1 MKKIT
6 KEEVLEYHK
15 GGKIGFYA
23 SKPLKTQRDL
33 ATAYTPAVAD
43 VCKEITCN
51 PASVYDYTN
60 KANLV
65 AVISNGTAV
74 LGLGNIGVLA
84 SKPVMEGK
92 CVLFK
97 TFADIDSINI
107 EVDETDPSKFINAV
121 KAISRTFGGINLED
135 IKAPE
140 CFEIEKRLKQSTD
153 IPIMHDDQH
162 GTAIISS
169 AAIINGLK
177 IANKKPE
184 DVRAVISGAGAAA
197 IACAKMYK
205 KIGIVNIVMFDSKG
219 AVSKNRNDLNE
230 YKREFAVTTDIKS
243 IKEALVGADIFLGL
257 SKPNII
263 TGEDIAS
270 MSSNPII
277 FALSNP
283 IPEICPDEIE
293 AVRDDAIIATG
304 RSDFPN
310 QVNNVLGFPYIF
322 RGALDVRATHITENM
337 KLAASNALAELA
349 CLEVPQEVKDIY
361 KNYTLEFG
369 KEYIIPVPF
378 DKRIISFVAPA
389 VAKAAIED
397 GVARRNIDIEQYK
410 IEVAKRVE

>member
-1 MKKIT
+1 
-6 KEEVLEYHK
+6 
-15 GGKIGFYA
+15 
-23 SKPLKTQRDL
+23 
-33 ATAYTPAVAD
+33 
-43 VCKEITCN
+43 
-51 PASVYDYTN
+51 
-60 KANLV
+60 
-65 AVISNGTAV
+65 
-74 LGLGNIGVLA
+74 
-84 SKPVMEGK
+84 
-92 CVLFK
+92 
-97 TFADIDSINI
+97 
-107 EVDETDPSKFINAV
+107 
-121 KAISRTFGGINLED
+121 
-135 IKAPE
+135 
-140 CFEIEKRLKQSTD
+140 
-153 IPIMHDDQH
+153 
-162 GTAIISS
+162 
-169 AAIINGLK
+169 
-177 IANKKPE
+177 
-184 DVRAVISGAGAAA
+184 
-197 IACAKMYK
+197 
-205 KIGIVNIVMFDSKG
+205 
-219 AVSKNRNDLNE
+219 
-230 YKREFAVTTDIKS
+230 
-243 IKEALVGADIFLGL
+243 VGADIFLGL